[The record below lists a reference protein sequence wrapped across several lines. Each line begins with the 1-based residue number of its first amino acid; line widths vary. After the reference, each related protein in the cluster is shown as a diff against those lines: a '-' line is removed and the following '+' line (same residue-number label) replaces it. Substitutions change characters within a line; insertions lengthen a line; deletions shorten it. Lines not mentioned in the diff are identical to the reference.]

1 MLKSLDVFAGIGGI
15 THGLRDVAV
24 PVMYCELDEYCVSVL
39 DHLMLTAAIPSA
51 FIHRDIRTL
60 VSVPEDIDIIVAGIP
75 CTGFSTAGKRRGLDD
90 VQSGLYSHVL
100 RLVQNVKPPYVF
112 FENVA
117 AIRSGGMRI
126 ILRDLEDEGYT
137 CRWMTL
143 YARDVGAPHRR
154 NRWFM
159 LASKSGRP
167 PHAPPATPRV
177 VTPPARDWTSEP
189 VDIPR
194 MGPFT
199 NTTRKSLGAL
209 GNAAVPD
216 QVRAAYMWLCM
227 NWDDANE
234 HNETKKFPERTDVDL
249 GIVLRPM
256 NVFRE
261 ERHQREERHR
271 RTIPVDEDIHIR
283 MWGTPRKSAI
293 NSNVVLTVRGAK
305 DLATQVRFDIRTPP
319 GDTIYRHPNPR
330 WVEWLMG
337 FPRGWLGLN
346 DVARN
351 EE

>member
-1 MLKSLDVFAGIGGI
+1 MLRSLDLFAGIGGI
-15 THGLRDVAV
+15 THGLRGVAV

-39 DHLMLTAAIPSA
+39 ERLMLTTAIPSA
-51 FIHRDIRTL
+51 PIHRDIRTL
-60 VSVPEDIDIIVAGIP
+60 GADIVRENVDIIVAGIP

-100 RLVQNVKPPYVF
+100 RLVKTVKPPYVF

-126 ILRDLEDEGYT
+126 ILRDLEDEGYV

-159 LASKSGRP
+159 LATRTGRP
-167 PHAPPATPRV
+167 PAPPS
-177 VTPPARDWTSEP
+177 PPDVPPSRDWTSEP
-189 VDIPR
+189 TDVPR
-194 MGPFT
+194 MGPSAS
-199 NTTRKSLGAL
+199 TTRKSLGAL

-216 QVRAAYMWLCM
+216 QVRAAYMWLCTE
-227 NWDDANE
+227 WDDANDRDE
-234 HNETKKFPERTDVDL
+234 IATFPERTDVDL
-249 GIVLRPM
+249 GIVLRPLG
-256 NVFRE
+256 NVADIK
-261 ERHQREERHR
+261 ERHR
-271 RTIPVDEDIHIR
+271 RTTPLDRDVRIR

-293 NSNVVLTVRGAK
+293 NANAVLTVRGAK

-319 GDTIYRHPNPR
+319 EDTVYRHPNPR

-337 FPRGWLGLN
+337 FPRGWLGP
-346 DVARN
+346 VRN